1 MISGLSTNTDTIFA
15 AATAPGRAA
24 IAVVRISGSRTDLV
38 LGQLAGRLPP
48 ARMAVLSRIR
58 RPDGSLLDECLTIRF
73 PAGGSYTGEAAA
85 ELQIHGGRATMT
97 AVLETLA
104 EFPGLRPARPG
115 EFTLRALLA
124 GRMDLAQVEGL
135 ADLVD
140 AETEAQRR
148 QAQRQCG
155 GSVGRQAD
163 RWKRRLTRSLALLET
178 DLEFSEEDIPLDL
191 CRRARA
197 EINALSGDLKVE
209 LLGVSTAERLREG
222 FEVAIV
228 GRPNIGKS
236 TLLNCLAGR
245 DAAITSSIAGTTRDI
260 VEVRMDLRG
269 LPVTILDT
277 AGLRKSSDPIESI
290 GVERTVARA
299 EASDVRVFLTDSSC
313 AGGASLAPAAG
324 DIVLHGK
331 CDLGNPGPH
340 AGVSGRTGEGV
351 DAMTDR
357 IVHILEGRLAQVATM
372 TNIRH
377 RAALETAIQSL
388 EEAEKALA
396 SPAFGAEICSEE
408 IRSAIKALDSLTG
421 TVDIEHV
428 LDEIFASFCIGK

>member
-24 IAVVRISGSRTDLV
+24 IAVVRISGSQTPHV
-38 LGQLAGRLPP
+38 LRQMAGRLTPP
-48 ARMAVLSRIR
+48 RQAALRKIR
-58 RPDGSLLDECLTIRF
+58 RPDGSLLDECLVIRF
-73 PAGGSYTGEAAA
+73 PHGGSYTGEAAA
-85 ELQIHGGRATMT
+85 ELHVHGGRATMS

-104 EFPGLRPARPG
+104 GFPGMRPARPG

-148 QAQRQCG
+148 QAQRQFG
-155 GSVGRQAD
+155 GAVGQQAA
-163 RWKRRLTRSLALLET
+163 RWKRQLTRSLALLET
-178 DLEFSEEDIPLDL
+178 ELEFSEEDIPLDL
-191 CRRARA
+191 SQRASA
-197 EINALSGDLKVE
+197 ELYALRDELKVE
-209 LLGVSTAERLREG
+209 LRGVATAERLREG

-245 DAAITSSIAGTTRDI
+245 EAAITSSIAGTTRDV
-260 VEVRMDLRG
+260 VEVRMDLHG
-269 LPVTILDT
+269 LPVTLLDT
-277 AGLRKSSDPIESI
+277 AGLRDSADPIETI

-299 EASDVRVFLTDSSC
+299 RNSDLRVFLTGSSP
-313 AGGASLAPAAG
+313 AGGGRLEPASG

-340 AGVSGRTGEGV
+340 AGVSGKTGEGV
-351 DAMTDR
+351 DAMIER
-357 IVHILEGRLAQVATM
+357 IVNVLENRLARVATM

-377 RAALETAIQSL
+377 RKALETAVEAL
-388 EEAEKALA
+388 EAAEGTLA
-396 SPAFGAEICSEE
+396 SATFGAEICSEE
-408 IRSAIKALDSLTG
+408 IRNAVKSLDSLTG